1 MLAQRVSG
9 IMSEINEAT
18 QQQSAGINQV
28 HEAITQMDASTQQ
41 NASLVEEAAA
51 AATSLEEQ
59 TMRLLQAISV
69 FKFNRR

>member
-1 MLAQRVSG
+1 
-9 IMSEINEAT
+9 
-18 QQQSAGINQV
+18 V

-51 AATSLEEQ
+51 AAGSLQEQ
-59 TMRLLQAISV
+59 TVRLLQAISV